1 MIAGG
6 YAAQI
11 GAISSGNLAKMGSS
25 RQVFVRHNVIAS
37 SVQARGPFASSSD
50 RCGKCRHAE
59 S

>member
-6 YAAQI
+6 CAAQI

-37 SVQARGPFASSSD
+37 SVQARGPVRQFV
-50 RCGKCRHAE
+50 
-59 S
+59 